1 VTPDPGRLT
10 TYLSTVMHIIKLFDY
25 QKPYADYILATIL
38 ALAFLL
44 FVLPARAQQDPNLQQ
59 IAAFP
64 DHQVTGITVAS
75 DGRIFVNFPFWSY
88 THSFSVA
95 QLSEKSALTPYPDGS
110 WNSEEGPVDRR
121 FICVQSVVADH
132 DALWVLDPA
141 SPRFEGV
148 VSGGAKLVKIDL
160 KTNRVVRDI
169 LFPGSVAPKKSYLND
184 VRIDSQNGFA
194 FITDSGIGGLVVVD
208 LNSGKARRVLQNHP
222 STKAE
227 PGVTLVIDGI
237 KLIDPMTHEPA
248 QFQSDGIA
256 YDQAGGLLYYQALTG
271 RTLYRVPVPDLEN
284 INLSDADLAKRIE
297 RVATVPAADGLA
309 FRNGSIYSTALEQG
323 AIVRIDLAS
332 KQQQV
337 VTKDTRLKWPDTLSI
352 GPDGNLYVTTSQI
365 HLTPS
370 FNHGVSKVTQPFGVF
385 RIPLQ

>member
-1 VTPDPGRLT
+1 MRNAEPLAPHGCIGNRSVSNTTRRHHGHGTAIDTRDYARPANARSAGGAGVADAAEACRAQYARPAVLAIGT
-10 TYLSTVMHIIKLFDY
+10 TYLRTVGPFFGFFGMG
-25 QKPYADYILATIL
+25 YALYCVGQGTGRMGWPVAGGVI
-38 ALAFLL
+38 
-44 FVLPARAQQDPNLQQ
+44 RAA
-59 IAAFP
+59 IA
-64 DHQVTGITVAS
+64 VA
-75 DGRIFVNFPFWSY
+75 
-88 THSFSVA
+88 
-95 QLSEKSALTPYPDGS
+95 
-110 WNSEEGPVDRR
+110 
-121 FICVQSVVADH
+121 
-132 DALWVLDPA
+132 
-141 SPRFEGV
+141 
-148 VSGGAKLVKIDL
+148 GGAAAIRLGANLDHIFMAL
-160 KTNRVVRDI
+160 SLGMMSFGLLSLPG
-169 LFPGSVAPKKSYLND
+169 LFGLRHPPGEFCCP
-184 VRIDSQNGFA
+184 R
-194 FITDSGIGGLVVVD
+194 
-208 LNSGKARRVLQNHP
+208 
-222 STKAE
+222 
-227 PGVTLVIDGI
+227 I

-248 QFQSDGIA
+248 QFHSDGIA